1 MAERA
6 LPCLGC
12 ASVAVAGFR
21 AGLQRR
27 DIDTGDA
34 AGLRRRVSR
43 AAAGFAVCF
52 LFAQGTLG
60 QPDLPTR
67 PPDGETALTGEEI
80 RGLLGSGTS
89 FDFVAV
95 GAPITGTG
103 YWDLS
108 TGTAYGSFE
117 IAGRIK
123 GHWGFPWFIDGDR
136 NCLRY
141 APSKTVCTHI
151 YAHGDGGFL
160 EVNLDGS
167 VHTVY
172 TPRVV
177 QPLPVPLT
185 AAEVTEQLSRFL
197 VWNQQAEIT
206 VGAVRAEGDEL
217 VVPFLAEDGAE
228 AWTLVIDRMTGMS
241 RTAGPGSRPPTR
253 VDAPQT
259 PVSSGS
265 DR

>member
-1 MAERA
+1 MVLRA
-6 LPCLGC
+6 
-12 ASVAVAGFR
+12 
-21 AGLQRR
+21 
-27 DIDTGDA
+27 TA
-34 AGLRRRVSR
+34 A
-43 AAAGFAVCF
+43 FAVCF
-52 LFAQGTLG
+52 LFAKGTLG

-67 PPDGETALTGEEI
+67 PPDGEKALTGEEI
-80 RGLLGSGTS
+80 RSLLGSGTN

-95 GAPITGTG
+95 GSPIAGTG

-123 GHWGFPWFIDGDR
+123 GNWGFPWFIDGDR

-141 APSKTVCTHI
+141 TPSKTVCTHI

-160 EVNLDGS
+160 EVNPNGS

-172 TPRVV
+172 TPRAV

-185 AAEVTEQLSRFL
+185 ASEVTQQLSHFL
-197 VWNQQAEIT
+197 VWNRQAEIT
-206 VGAVRAEGDEL
+206 VGTVRIEGDEL

-228 AWTLVIDRMTGMS
+228 AWTLFIDRRTGMS
-241 RTAGPGSRPPTR
+241 RAVRPEAHKPPR
-253 VDAPQT
+253 VDSPQP
-259 PVSSGS
+259 PVSSVR